1 LMEALKVR
9 SPQSSAAQKKR
20 SYRLL
25 GIRPRPGV
33 IVYSGVP

>member
-1 LMEALKVR
+1 MEALNPGP
-9 SPQSSAAQKKR
+9 SQSSAARKKR

-25 GIRPRPGV
+25 GVGPRPGV